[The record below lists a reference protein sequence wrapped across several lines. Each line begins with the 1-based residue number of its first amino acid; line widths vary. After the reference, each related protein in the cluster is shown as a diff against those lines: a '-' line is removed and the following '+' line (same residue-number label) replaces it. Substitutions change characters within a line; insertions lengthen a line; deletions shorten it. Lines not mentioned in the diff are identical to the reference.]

1 MPKEKVVF
9 SFVFAPLA
17 SVSVV
22 AVEGITVSLETVR
35 NGGNRRKKE

>member
-1 MPKEKVVF
+1 MHQETVAF

-22 AVEGITVSLETVR
+22 AVESITESLVMVR
-35 NGGNRRKKE
+35 NGGNGR